1 MRLRPLLV
9 LLALLTVLPA
19 LAVRAEEMADPL
31 ASPLWPEIRT
41 QILGNAPY
49 VFDARV
55 EVTAPPMA
63 ENSAQLPVAVRVHG
77 LGRVRE
83 IVLFADYN
91 PIPKILA
98 LRPLAAKPYVATR
111 FKINM
116 ASPVRAAALAE
127 DGLWHVGGVWV
138 DAAGGGCTL
147 PSAASADAAW
157 QSRLGE
163 TQARAW
169 LKGKGKISRIRLRMI
184 HPMDTGLAAG
194 IPAFYLEHSRLRAVD
209 GRVLAELDTFE
220 PVSENPILTLE
231 VEGRAGGQGLL
242 FEGRDNNGNEF
253 KARIREGGPS

>member
-1 MRLRPLLV
+1 MWRLV
-9 LLALLTVLPA
+9 LAQLILLPA
-19 LAVRAEEMADPL
+19 ASGRAGEMADPL
-31 ASPLWPEIRT
+31 GSPLWPEMRA
-41 QILGNAPY
+41 QVLGSAPY

-55 EVTAPPMA
+55 EVSAPTMA

-98 LRPLAAKPYVATR
+98 LRPVAAEPYVATR

-127 DGLWHVGGVWV
+127 DGLWHVGGIWV

-163 TQARAW
+163 THARAW
-169 LKGKGKISRIRLRMI
+169 PKSKGKTSRVRLRMI

-194 IPAFYLEHSRLRAVD
+194 IPAFYLEHSRIKAAD
-209 GRVLAELDTFE
+209 SKVLAELDTFE

-231 VEGRAGGQGLL
+231 VDGRTVGQGLL

-253 KARIREGGPS
+253 KARIREGGPR

>member
-1 MRLRPLLV
+1 MPRRLLLV
-9 LLALLTVLPA
+9 LLALLTA
-19 LAVRAEEMADPL
+19 LHSAAGRAAEMADPL
-31 ASPLWPEIRT
+31 GSPLWPEIRA
-41 QILGNAPY
+41 QVLGSAPF

-98 LRPLAAKPYVATR
+98 LRPVAAKPYVATR

-169 LKGKGKISRIRLRMI
+169 PKGKTSRVRLRMI

-194 IPAFYLEHSRLRAVD
+194 IPAFYLEHSRIRAAD
-209 GRVLAELDTFE
+209 GTVLAELDTFE

-231 VEGRAGGQGLL
+231 VNGRAGERGLL

-253 KARIREGGPS
+253 KARIREGGR